1 MNNKQRLTD
10 SKLVLEYQ
18 SGNVNALN
26 LLVKNWYKT
35 FYEKAFWLVKDA
47 DVAKNIAQDSWK
59 TIIDKICD
67 LNKPESFGNWALRIV
82 YTKSLDFINSNKRNG
97 KHLQKYMCEQEIKT
111 FDENNDNLKLKT
123 NLLVAIKKL
132 PEHQQVV
139 IKLFY
144 VEDYSLKQISDI
156 LKISIGTAKSRL
168 FHSREKLK
176 ETLNYRNYEN

>member
-1 MNNKQRLTD
+1 
-10 SKLVLEYQ
+10 
-18 SGNVNALN
+18 
-26 LLVKNWYKT
+26 
-35 FYEKAFWLVKDA
+35 
-47 DVAKNIAQDSWK
+47 
-59 TIIDKICD
+59 
-67 LNKPESFGNWALRIV
+67 
-82 YTKSLDFINSNKRNG
+82 
-97 KHLQKYMCEQEIKT
+97 MCEQEIIT

-168 FHSREKLK
+168 FHAREKLK
-176 ETLNYRNYEN
+176 ETLKYRNYEN